1 MPRVRQ
7 LADFCEGRR
16 IEFSEPTRELGL
28 ACEAHT
34 EQRHPISL
42 HLRLCV
48 NHIPPTALLPLAPF
62 RIVHTFLRM
71 ARLRFRF
78 PPFDETLVVSS
89 QHASFRQAQ
98 AGLEAQ
104 QARAGSDNR
113 PRLCT
118 PF

>member
-7 LADFCEGRR
+7 LADFRESRR
-16 IEFSEPTRELGL
+16 VEFSEPTRELGL

-62 RIVHTFLRM
+62 RIVRTFLRM
-71 ARLRFRF
+71 ARLRI
-78 PPFDETLVVSS
+78 PVFDSWVCIELAQDS
-89 QHASFRQAQ
+89 Q
-98 AGLEAQ
+98 L
-104 QARAGSDNR
+104 R
-113 PRLCT
+113 PRC
-118 PF
+118 PA